1 MDEELSPSFSSSRVT
16 CTCSAPSTK
25 AEIPRA
31 PGVPGSVR
39 AKSSRVSE
47 KLAFVIHCFWPE
59 ITHSSASRVA
69 AQRRF
74 DASEPTSGSE
84 RAKAPMVSPL
94 ASRGTNRDFCS
105 SVPQARIG
113 SVVALVCTATVTPT
127 PASARD
133 SCSSTRMY
141 ERKSAPAPPYSS
153 GTQTPINPTCA
164 SLAKTS
170 CGKRCSRSQSAA
182 CGAISASATSRASAW
197 ISCCSAVRSK
207 FIVRSRRSR
216 GRSCGRAGRR
226 RRAPAAAGTARTC
239 RPAAPRAAPP

>member
-1 MDEELSPSFSSSRVT
+1 MDDEFRPSFSSSRVT
-16 CTCSAPSTK
+16 CTCSAPSRK

-31 PGVPGSVR
+31 PGVSGSVR
-39 AKSSRVSE
+39 AKTSSVSE
-47 KLAFVIHCFWPE
+47 YFAFVIHCFWPE
-59 ITHSSASRVA
+59 ISHSSPSRVA
-69 AQRRF
+69 AQRRR

-84 RAKAPMVSPL
+84 SANAPIVSPR

-153 GTQTPINPTCA
+153 GTHTPISPT
-164 SLAKTS
+164 
-170 CGKRCSRSQSAA
+170 
-182 CGAISASATSRASAW
+182 SASRREDLLREAVLAVPVGRVGRDLGVRQLARERLDLLLLRCQLEVHRAYS
-197 ISCCSAVRSK
+197 
-207 FIVRSRRSR
+207 
-216 GRSCGRAGRR
+216 
-226 RRAPAAAGTARTC
+226 
-239 RPAAPRAAPP
+239 